1 MASAAQ
7 ADGWTSRSRSVRRS
21 DLVWT
26 AGVCAVLLLQAVLI
40 LTHEPFVDEWQALQI
55 AVQSPDLASLLGNLR
70 YEGHPALWY
79 LGLRGLGAI
88 VGAQWALPAA
98 NLILALTTQ
107 CLIVFRAPFPRWLR
121 LAVALSEPI
130 LFEYGT
136 VFRSYAL
143 GVALTFWLLAAWDSK
158 RAVWLPLI
166 LLPAVESFFGIFS
179 LAFLAYCFVEKRL
192 WWPGVAAWAL
202 VSALSAWTVIPAA
215 DFVPVYPAA
224 PSPFAGAVLL
234 LQQFSIVAVP
244 WQWDGGPEWNSIP
257 QSGWFHALW
266 LFFALLCFDQTRK
279 RLLDRAILAGFF
291 GVLLLTYAF
300 SYTLANRH
308 LMLMGTLLIA
318 LQWRQSLRGGSLGP
332 MFRIWVCIGAA
343 CGVAT
348 AATALAMPFDTA
360 PRVAR
365 IIEQKNLAGEHWVSA
380 PAQHAQGVSAIS
392 GMLFE
397 GMGAGCM
404 NDFVR
409 WNAATTASSRMDFA
423 GWVQREA
430 PRGRFYLL
438 IQFPLPRRSP
448 AVEIAHVGPG
458 YDGKEYYL
466 YRVGSDGEPPR
477 KALPRCVP
485 GMKPLPPRTSAT
497 LVNLR

>member
-1 MASAAQ
+1 
-7 ADGWTSRSRSVRRS
+7 VRRS
-21 DLVWT
+21 DLAWT

-179 LAFLAYCFVEKRL
+179 LAFLAYRFVEKRL

-244 WQWDGGPEWNSIP
+244 WQWDGGPEWN
-257 QSGWFHALW
+257 
-266 LFFALLCFDQTRK
+266 
-279 RLLDRAILAGFF
+279 
-291 GVLLLTYAF
+291 
-300 SYTLANRH
+300 
-308 LMLMGTLLIA
+308 
-318 LQWRQSLRGGSLGP
+318 
-332 MFRIWVCIGAA
+332 
-343 CGVAT
+343 
-348 AATALAMPFDTA
+348 
-360 PRVAR
+360 
-365 IIEQKNLAGEHWVSA
+365 
-380 PAQHAQGVSAIS
+380 
-392 GMLFE
+392 
-397 GMGAGCM
+397 
-404 NDFVR
+404 
-409 WNAATTASSRMDFA
+409 
-423 GWVQREA
+423 
-430 PRGRFYLL
+430 
-438 IQFPLPRRSP
+438 
-448 AVEIAHVGPG
+448 
-458 YDGKEYYL
+458 
-466 YRVGSDGEPPR
+466 
-477 KALPRCVP
+477 
-485 GMKPLPPRTSAT
+485 
-497 LVNLR
+497 